1 MWKNST
7 PKSAVPTQREQVAPR
22 NHAPIE
28 HKNTEHKIATI
39 GPSIS
44 IQGDISGEG
53 NLVIEG
59 RVHGGIDLRQH
70 EVTIGRSG
78 QVEADVKAKRICV
91 EGSVKGNLFGEE
103 VIVRES
109 GQVDGD
115 ATAPQVTLENGCQFR
130 GKINMDPQ
138 GGGKSAVRPSISA
151 RSGT

>member
-1 MWKNST
+1 MWKNSE
-7 PKSAVPTQREQVAPR
+7 PKPAVPAQRQQAAPQNR
-22 NHAPIE
+22 VPI
-28 HKNTEHKIATI
+28 EHKIATI

-59 RVHGGIDLRQH
+59 RVHGGIELRQH

-91 EGSVKGNLFGEE
+91 EGKVKGNLFGEE

-130 GKINMDPQ
+130 GRINMDAK
-138 GGGKSAVRPSISA
+138 GGKSAGPKSK
-151 RSGT
+151 GTSTGQSPR